1 MIAIPAVDL
10 MGGRV
15 VQLVGGS
22 PAHEQVSLPEP
33 LAVAGQWIADGFAAL
48 HVIDLDAALGTGDN
62 RAVVAELLRDSDV
75 PVQVGGGIR
84 DDDAVD
90 ALLEAGAA
98 RVIVGTRAIE
108 DGDWL
113 RRMALEHPGQ
123 IVLAADVREGHI
135 VTHGWTQNTQLD
147 ATRMLRSLDELPLA
161 AVLVTDVTSEGR
173 MQGADVVLFETLVGA
188 CAHPL
193 YASGGISGDPDLTAL
208 AGVGVTAAILGMAL
222 YTGALDAPTT
232 ARSYRE

>member
-10 MGGRV
+10 MGERV

-22 PAHEQVSLPEP
+22 PAHEEVSLPEP
-33 LAVAGQWIADGFAAL
+33 LAVATRWIADGFSAL

-62 RAVVAELLRDSDV
+62 RAAIAEILRGVDV
-75 PVQVGGGIR
+75 PVQVGGGVR
-84 DDDAVD
+84 HEDAVD

-108 DGDWL
+108 DMDWL
-113 RRMALEHPGQ
+113 RRMALGHPGR
-123 IVLAADVREGHI
+123 IVLAADVRDGHI
-135 VTHGWTQNTQLD
+135 VTHGWTQD
-147 ATRMLRSLDELPLA
+147 TRLEAVRLLRTLDELPLA
-161 AVLVTDVTSEGR
+161 AVLVTDVSSEGR

-193 YASGGISGDPDLTAL
+193 YAAGGISGDPDLTAL

-222 YTGALDAPTT
+222 YIGALDAPTT